1 MSKDANYNKLIQAK
15 QWKMLRKRK
24 LTADPLCEDCLHNG
38 LIEPATEIHHVLPVE
53 NATNVVEMGKLMYDY
68 DNLRSLCH
76 NCHQLEH
83 VRLRS
88 RSKEYVRENASRST
102 ERFKERYL

>member
-88 RSKEYVRENASRST
+88 RSKEYVRENAARST